1 MPECLPVLPDLIF
14 LCSHCIQYIFF
25 HAYSPGNYRCKLHSS
40 QFPCVTKL
48 IVLFHKKSKLMSLNP
63 LSKNFFSLHT
73 EDNDIC
79 QQQYKEGNAPNDQD
93 IWSLSDS
100 SDDE

>member
-1 MPECLPVLPDLIF
+1 
-14 LCSHCIQYIFF
+14 
-25 HAYSPGNYRCKLHSS
+25 
-40 QFPCVTKL
+40 
-48 IVLFHKKSKLMSLNP
+48 MSLNP

-100 SDDE
+100 SDDEQETVCNLPTVQAFIQQNSPAV